1 MRLAAWF
8 LVAATAAAEVRAQDE
23 VALVGCAAGDKP
35 CAMAKLRAHP
45 ARKVEFWA
53 DAMTRPLHERIGL
66 GGKELVDY
74 LLVDN
79 LANGYPQR
87 PRVPAP
93 DSSFLSEMRA
103 AIVELPAPVK
113 RLLER
118 KLAGIYLIEDIGGT
132 GFTDE
137 VTDASG
143 RAVAGFIVLD
153 PSVLRAHTANSWITW
168 RENTPF
174 KPDAGH
180 LLSARIAAPQ
190 ADNRKGA
197 IQYIL
202 LHELAHVISIGANIH
217 PSWAM
222 SPAEVGPTAAFPYFE
237 LSWRAGKSGYATL
250 FDDTFA
256 ERRNVVYYFGPRL
269 EAARMKMAYDA
280 LERTNFA
287 TLYSATHPGDDFAE
301 AFANYVHVVMLG
313 KPFEIALRE
322 GGRPVKTY
330 RPCWEAPRCA
340 AKRRLIEELLK
351 P

>member
-1 MRLAAWF
+1 MRLAA
-8 LVAATAAAEVRAQDE
+8 LVLVLAGLAAGAQAQE
-23 VALVGCAAGDKP
+23 ATLGCAAGDKQ
-35 CAMAKLRAHP
+35 CAIAKIRAHP
-45 ARKVEFWA
+45 ARKLEFWSQ
-53 DAMTRPLHERIGL
+53 AMARPLHERIGL
-66 GGKELVDY
+66 GGPELVEY
-74 LLVDN
+74 LTLDN
-79 LANGYPQR
+79 LGNGYPQR

-93 DSSFLSEMRA
+93 DRAFIAEMHA
-103 AIVELPAPVK
+103 ALVELPAPVK

-118 KLAGIYLIEDIGGT
+118 KLAGIYLIEDFGGT

-137 VTDASG
+137 VMDASG
-143 RAVAGFIVLD
+143 KPVAGFIVLD

-180 LLSARIAAPQ
+180 TLIARIAAPA
-190 ADNRKGA
+190 ADDRKGA

-202 LHELAHVISIGANIH
+202 LHELAHVISIGAKVH
-217 PSWAM
+217 PSWAI
-222 SPAEVGPTAAFPYFE
+222 SAAEVGPTAAFPYFG
-237 LSWRAGKSGYATL
+237 LSWRVDKGRYATL

-256 ERRNVVYYFGPRL
+256 ERGNVVFYFGPRL
-269 EAARMKMAYDA
+269 EAAQMKAAYEG

-301 AFANYVHVVMLG
+301 AFANYVHVVMMK
-313 KPFEIALRE
+313 KPFAIEIGE

-330 RPCWEAPRCA
+330 RPCWEEPRCA
-340 AKRRLIEELLK
+340 AKRRLIEELLR